1 MTELRSFDP
10 LDLNLLRFLLLA
22 DHFFFSLSN
31 YFTSGNKVDDRLM
44 ASQVV
49 QGTRFH
55 MGEGGGKL
63 FDV

>member
-22 DHFFFSLSN
+22 YHIFFSLSN
-31 YFTSGNKVDDRLM
+31 CFTSGNKVDDRLM
-44 ASQVV
+44 VSQVV

-55 MGEGGGKL
+55 MGEGGREL